1 MVLICKEKKIR
12 ILEQMFDILLFL
24 LYILDKEEIEMAKYS
39 AEELSSRINDLE
51 LDDDVK
57 ISLMED
63 ITDSV
68 STGESEEL
76 ASVRAELEKAKA
88 DYEELK
94 EKYKARFL
102 QAVEIE
108 KEKEVKDDDLEEKE
122 VIDVK
127 EL

>member
-1 MVLICKEKKIR
+1 
-12 ILEQMFDILLFL
+12 
-24 LYILDKEEIEMAKYS
+24 MAKYS
-39 AEELSSRINDLE
+39 AEELSNRVNELE

-68 STGESEEL
+68 TPDESEEL
-76 ASVRAELEKAKA
+76 ANLKAEVEKTKA

-102 QAVEIE
+102 KAVETEE
-108 KEKEVKDDDLEEKE
+108 KEEVKDDDLEEKE

>member
-1 MVLICKEKKIR
+1 
-12 ILEQMFDILLFL
+12 
-24 LYILDKEEIEMAKYS
+24 MAKYS
-39 AEELSSRINDLE
+39 AEELSSRINELE

-68 STGESEEL
+68 TPDESEEL
-76 ASVRAELEKAKA
+76 ATLKGEVEKAHA
-88 DYEELK
+88 DYEE
-94 EKYKARFL
+94 
-102 QAVEIE
+102 
-108 KEKEVKDDDLEEKE
+108 LEEKE

>member
-1 MVLICKEKKIR
+1 
-12 ILEQMFDILLFL
+12 
-24 LYILDKEEIEMAKYS
+24 MAKFS
-39 AEELSSRINDLE
+39 AEELSSRVNELE

-68 STGESEEL
+68 SPDESEEL
-76 ASVRAELEKAKA
+76 AGLKTELEKAKA

-102 QAVEIE
+102 KAVESEEVEE
-108 KEKEVKDDDLEEKE
+108 KSEEDLEEKE

>member
-1 MVLICKEKKIR
+1 
-12 ILEQMFDILLFL
+12 
-24 LYILDKEEIEMAKYS
+24 MAKYS

-68 STGESEEL
+68 SADESEEL
-76 ASVRAELEKAKA
+76 ASLQEQIEKVKSE
-88 DYEELK
+88 YEDLK

-102 QAVEIE
+102 QAVTLN
-108 KEKEVKDDDLEEKE
+108 V
-122 VIDVK
+122 
-127 EL
+127 

>member
-1 MVLICKEKKIR
+1 
-12 ILEQMFDILLFL
+12 
-24 LYILDKEEIEMAKYS
+24 MAKYS

-76 ASVRAELEKAKA
+76 TSLREEMDKVKSE
-88 DYEELK
+88 YEELK
-94 EKYKARFL
+94 EKYKSRFL
-102 QAVEIE
+102 QAVETE
-108 KEKEVKDDDLEEKE
+108 EAKEVKDEDLEEKE

>member
-1 MVLICKEKKIR
+1 
-12 ILEQMFDILLFL
+12 
-24 LYILDKEEIEMAKYS
+24 MAKYS
-39 AEELSSRINDLE
+39 AEELSSRINELE

-68 STGESEEL
+68 SPDESEEL

-102 QAVEIE
+102 KAVDTEDV
-108 KEKEVKDDDLEEKE
+108 KEVKDEELEEKE

>member
-1 MVLICKEKKIR
+1 
-12 ILEQMFDILLFL
+12 MFDILLFL

-76 ASVRAELEKAKA
+76 TSLREEMEKVKSEYEEFTRNNNVIEPTKI
-88 DYEELK
+88 DYEKLCVYAHQKKSLNPHEVNPFYVK
-94 EKYKARFL
+94 TIEVEK
-102 QAVEIE
+102 
-108 KEKEVKDDDLEEKE
+108 
-122 VIDVK
+122 
-127 EL
+127 

>member
-1 MVLICKEKKIR
+1 
-12 ILEQMFDILLFL
+12 
-24 LYILDKEEIEMAKYS
+24 MAKFS
-39 AEELSSRINDLE
+39 AEELSSRVNELE

-68 STGESEEL
+68 SPDESEEL
-76 ASVRAELEKAKA
+76 ASIKAELEKAHA

-102 QAVEIE
+102 KAVESEEVEE
-108 KEKEVKDDDLEEKE
+108 KSEEDLEEKE

>member
-1 MVLICKEKKIR
+1 
-12 ILEQMFDILLFL
+12 
-24 LYILDKEEIEMAKYS
+24 MAKFS
-39 AEELSSRINDLE
+39 AEELSSRVNELE

-68 STGESEEL
+68 SPDESEEL
-76 ASVRAELEKAKA
+76 AGIKAELEKAKA

-102 QAVEIE
+102 KAVESEEVEE
-108 KEKEVKDDDLEEKE
+108 KSEEDLEEKE

>member
-1 MVLICKEKKIR
+1 
-12 ILEQMFDILLFL
+12 
-24 LYILDKEEIEMAKYS
+24 MAKYS

-76 ASVRAELEKAKA
+76 TSLREEMEKLKSE
-88 DYEELK
+88 YEELK

-102 QAVEIE
+102 QAVETE
-108 KEKEVKDDDLEEKE
+108 EEVKDDDLEEKE

>member
-1 MVLICKEKKIR
+1 
-12 ILEQMFDILLFL
+12 
-24 LYILDKEEIEMAKYS
+24 MAKYS
-39 AEELSSRINDLE
+39 AEELSSRVNELE

-68 STGESEEL
+68 SPDESEEL

-102 QAVEIE
+102 KAVESDEEE
-108 KEKEVKDDDLEEKE
+108 KVEDDLEEKE

>member
-1 MVLICKEKKIR
+1 
-12 ILEQMFDILLFL
+12 
-24 LYILDKEEIEMAKYS
+24 MAKYS

-68 STGESEEL
+68 SPDESEEL

-102 QAVEIE
+102 KAVESE
-108 KEKEVKDDDLEEKE
+108 EEKEVEDEDLEEKE